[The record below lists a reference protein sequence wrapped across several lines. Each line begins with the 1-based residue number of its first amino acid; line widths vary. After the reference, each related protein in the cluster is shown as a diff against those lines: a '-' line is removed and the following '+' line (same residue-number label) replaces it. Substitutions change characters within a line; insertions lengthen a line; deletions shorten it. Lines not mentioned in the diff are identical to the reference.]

1 MNRTKW
7 IQKLAIALAVIV
19 FLPLIVVGVAA
30 AGAAAL
36 LRRQRFKREY
46 VKSRYYRDLG
56 QRFAP
61 WMQDSPEYRF
71 YNAAMRRGLP
81 VQYVRQESNGLEYFI
96 YRGTIYLF
104 PDFDQVGFD
113 EGKGD
118 WQADYDGEW
127 KSFAECYAGLQNK
140 LETAPEHPVK
150 LLVERSMFPVMN
162 LNDWEVPAC
171 IFVTWSYENAF
182 ENEDSPLKMLIPQNT
197 GELYEMMR
205 QTPELCGRFEL
216 DGNGKK
222 IRWDLYKGIRIELT
236 ADPGDCC
243 AAVSRVLPGGR
254 ARGLTHWHPS
264 HFEIYDTVC
273 RMGKRGNVMVLRCGI
288 VGGAMLYAG
297 AGEDCPYAPGKK
309 YLLGRYYY
317 LQAA

>member
-7 IQKLAIALAVIV
+7 IRKLVIALAVIV
-19 FLPLIVVGVAA
+19 FSPLIAAGMAA

-56 QRFAP
+56 QRSAP

-96 YRGTIYLF
+96 YCETIYLF
-104 PDFDQVGFD
+104 PDFDQIGFD
-113 EGKGD
+113 EDKGD

-127 KSFAECYAGLQNK
+127 TPFAECYAGLLDK

-197 GELYEMMR
+197 GELYKMMR

-216 DGNGKK
+216 DGKK
-222 IRWDLYKGIRIELT
+222 IRWDLYQGIRIELT

-243 AAVSRVLPGGR
+243 AAESPAVPCCMREPGR
-254 ARGLTHWHPS
+254 T
-264 HFEIYDTVC
+264 
-273 RMGKRGNVMVLRCGI
+273 
-288 VGGAMLYAG
+288 
-297 AGEDCPYAPGKK
+297 APMRPEKK
-309 YLLGRYYY
+309 YQLGRYYY
-317 LQAA
+317 LEAA